1 MDNSFIG
8 TGELPDSIR
17 FSSILSP
24 ANLTALGNVQSIP
37 LIDPSFYDDRLKNIV
52 QYYSISPL
60 EMEKELHVYA
70 AELLN
75 AGNVDGA
82 WQVLLSGDIF

>member
-37 LIDPSFYDDRLKNIV
+37 LIDPSFYDDRLKK
-52 QYYSISPL
+52 YCSIL
-60 EMEKELHVYA
+60 FY
-70 AELLN
+70 
-75 AGNVDGA
+75 
-82 WQVLLSGDIF
+82 